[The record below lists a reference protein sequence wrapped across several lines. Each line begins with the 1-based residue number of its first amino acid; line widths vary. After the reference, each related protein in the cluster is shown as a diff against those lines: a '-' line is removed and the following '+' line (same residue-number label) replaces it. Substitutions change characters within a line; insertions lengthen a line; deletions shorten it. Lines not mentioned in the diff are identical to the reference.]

1 MAALAVH
8 DECASHATIAA
19 TFAGAIMAIISCGG
33 SGRARLPCCGEDR
46 GRARKDG
53 ECNGTVARMMAKRV
67 AKRVARRVR
76 KEGAKGEDGEEGEK
90 GGREDSRNCARNK
103 RMNDFT
109 TNHC

>member
-19 TFAGAIMAIISCGG
+19 TFAGAIMSIISCGG

-53 ECNGTVARMMAKRV
+53 E
-67 AKRVARRVR
+67 
-76 KEGAKGEDGEEGEK
+76 
-90 GGREDSRNCARNK
+90 
-103 RMNDFT
+103 
-109 TNHC
+109 

>member
-53 ECNGTVARMMAKRV
+53 EWWDSGKDDGKAGG
-67 AKRVARRVR
+67 
-76 KEGAKGEDGEEGEK
+76 KEGAKGGCERRVRK
-90 GGREDSRNCARNK
+90 VRMARRAKTRETARENK
-103 RMNDFT
+103 SMNDFS